1 MIATSESN
9 GMSILS
15 KASERMAM
23 LKRKKADRRRNKR
36 HEKSAGKSTETAQV
50 QSDDV
55 GEPGGEFEIEYIPE
69 TISDEYAS
77 LLSKFAPVEP
87 CVEDQVA
94 GTAEYSAEMANIL
107 EADAQ
112 RRAAEAAAFL
122 IADSYNKMSNKDKRS
137 ASRMSIAAL
146 KAQVSRPDLVDG
158 MDNCSPDPTL
168 LLACKSYKNT
178 VQVPRHWSNKRNYL
192 ANKRGIDKVPFKLPE
207 YVEQTGIAKIRQAVL
222 AKEAEKDIKAKQRAK
237 MRPKTGKLDIDY
249 KVLYNAFF
257 KYQTKPSFM
266 TKFGDI
272 YYEGREAETRYVQK
286 KPGQVS
292 PLLREALGMIEGSP
306 PPWLINMQRFGPPP
320 SYPNLKIPGLNS
332 PIPLGAEWGYHPGGW
347 GKPPVD
353 EFGNPVYG
361 GLWNPDKD
369 RAAIVDLGNL
379 NVRQGLWGEYVEES
393 SDDEDDEVTDVIP
406 TPSVPAPAAPAPIY
420 SQGVAVTLFP
430 PTAAGPQVPVATGA
444 GPQALYR
451 VLPQKSASMDAG
463 ALFPSRNVYDV
474 ADPAGGIAT
483 AQGISQRATEVEDE
497 TVLTA
502 DMIKQK
508 LAEHEA
514 KSGETSKRKKKQKF
528 KF

>member
-1 MIATSESN
+1 
-9 GMSILS
+9 
-15 KASERMAM
+15 
-23 LKRKKADRRRNKR
+23 
-36 HEKSAGKSTETAQV
+36 
-50 QSDDV
+50 
-55 GEPGGEFEIEYIPE
+55 
-69 TISDEYAS
+69 
-77 LLSKFAPVEP
+77 
-87 CVEDQVA
+87 
-94 GTAEYSAEMANIL
+94 
-107 EADAQ
+107 
-112 RRAAEAAAFL
+112 
-122 IADSYNKMSNKDKRS
+122 
-137 ASRMSIAAL
+137 
-146 KAQVSRPDLVDG
+146 
-158 MDNCSPDPTL
+158 
-168 LLACKSYKNT
+168 
-178 VQVPRHWSNKRNYL
+178 
-192 ANKRGIDKVPFKLPE
+192 
-207 YVEQTGIAKIRQAVL
+207 
-222 AKEAEKDIKAKQRAK
+222 
-237 MRPKTGKLDIDY
+237 
-249 KVLYNAFF
+249 
-257 KYQTKPSFM
+257 
-266 TKFGDI
+266 
-272 YYEGREAETRYVQK
+272 
-286 KPGQVS
+286 
-292 PLLREALGMIEGSP
+292 
-306 PPWLINMQRFGPPP
+306 MQRFGPPP

-474 ADPAGGIAT
+474 ADPSGGIAT
-483 AQGISQRATEVEDE
+483 AQGIAQRATEVEDE

-502 DMIKQK
+502 DMIKQQ

-514 KSGETSKRKKKQKF
+514 KSGETSKPKKKQKF